1 MRVQIIINQNPPTK
15 NLFNSTKT
23 CYVMENRF
31 VEIRYSKIHG
41 NGGFAKR
48 KIKKGRRIIEYIG
61 TKVTK
66 TQAEKISGKVVIFLF
81 EIDDKWDIDGSVP
94 ENTARFINHSCD
106 PNCTFDIIK
115 GRIWIKARRNIKKG
129 EELSYN
135 YGFDLDGYEEYPCKC
150 GAKNCVGYIL
160 DKDNWKKLG
169 RQKVLVAMSGGVDS
183 SVAA

>member
-1 MRVQIIINQNPPTK
+1 
-15 NLFNSTKT
+15 
-23 CYVMENRF
+23 MENRF

-66 TQAEKISGKVVIFLF
+66 TQAEKISGKAGIFLF

-115 GRIWIKARRNIKKG
+115 GRIWIKSKQDIKKG

-135 YGFDLDGYEEYPCKC
+135 YGFDVKDYKKSPCRC
-150 GAKNCVGYIL
+150 GAKNCVGWVKAL
-160 DKDNWKKLG
+160 L
-169 RQKVLVAMSGGVDS
+169 LLFFS
-183 SVAA
+183 